1 MSHSGRK
8 IIHSVEKINVVFYH
22 VSLRALNNF
31 LYMQVAYILGGH
43 NTFQVAPRQVI
54 FNSVV
59 AEIAL
64 HLKELMDWRGIEKFH
79 FFPFLHSSQ
88 PIKKK

>member
-8 IIHSVEKINVVFYH
+8 IIQTVEKINVAFYH

-31 LYMQVAYILGGH
+31 LYRQVAYILCGH
-43 NTFQVAPRQVI
+43 NTFQVTPWQVI

-59 AEIAL
+59 VEMAL
-64 HLKELMDWRGIEKFH
+64 HLKEIMD
-79 FFPFLHSSQ
+79 
-88 PIKKK
+88 